1 MKTSLFLIGILGM
14 IVFGQLVDQSEASQK
29 NDQSQYDTD
38 IRVSTLC
45 LNLS

>member
-1 MKTSLFLIGILGM
+1 MKTSLFLIGILG
-14 IVFGQLVDQSEASQK
+14 IIAFGQLVGQSEASK